1 MTPESASSGIPEPG
15 PSGSA
20 DGAAPAPEPGSRVS
34 DYDYELPPGRI
45 AQYPVKYRDDSR
57 LLVLERAGLPLR
69 HLRFRDIVTLV
80 PSGDL
85 LVVNES
91 RVLPV
96 RLLGRKPTGAPS
108 EILLLRPVGEVGEG
122 ALDTAGG
129 PSGGV
134 RGSGVTAGLGDAKLW
149 EALVRPGGKLKPG
162 RRVEVAPELEVEI
175 LDSTPDGG
183 RIVRLVT
190 DLSGE
195 EALHRFGH
203 MPLPPYLERQD
214 EPLDRERYQTIYATD
229 PGSVAAPTAGLHFT
243 DRLLDEMALRGVGLA
258 RVTLHVGVGTF
269 RPVESEDPARHRMH
283 TETYQVSREAA
294 EAVNRCRASG
304 GKVWAVG
311 TTVVRTLES
320 AAGED
325 GRVRPG
331 TGATH
336 LFIHPPYRFKAVDRL
351 ITNFHYPRST
361 LLMLVA
367 AFAGYELTMEAY
379 RVAMAGEYRFYS
391 YGDAMAIL

>member
-1 MTPESASSGIPEPG
+1 MRGERAS
-15 PSGSA
+15 
-20 DGAAPAPEPGSRVS
+20 PGSRVS
-34 DYDYELPPGRI
+34 DYDYELPPGRV
-45 AQYPVKYRDDSR
+45 ARYPVKDRDESR
-57 LLVLERAGLPLR
+57 LLVVDRGGANIR
-69 HLRFRDIVTLV
+69 HLRFRDLMELV
-80 PSGDL
+80 PPGDL

-91 RVLPV
+91 RVLPA

-108 EILLLRPVGEVGEG
+108 EILLLRPVEG
-122 ALDTAGG
+122 APVAADGSAGAGG
-129 PSGGV
+129 GGV
-134 RGSGVTAGLGDAKLW
+134 EAGAGRGAPGSSASPGSGSHPGDGKLW

-195 EALHRFGH
+195 EAVHRFGH
-203 MPLPPYLERQD
+203 MPLPPYLERED
-214 EPLDRERYQTIYATD
+214 EPMDRERYQTVYATR

-243 DRLLDEMALRGVGLA
+243 DHLLDELALRGVGLA
-258 RVTLHVGVGTF
+258 RVILHVGVGTF
-269 RPVESEDPARHRMH
+269 RPVESEDPANHRMH

-331 TGATH
+331 AGETH

-351 ITNFHYPRST
+351 ITNFHLPRST

-367 AFAGYELTMEAY
+367 AFAGYEVTMEAY
-379 RVAMAGEYRFYS
+379 RAAMAGEYRFYS

>member
-1 MTPESASSGIPEPG
+1 VNPELPASGIPGSP

-20 DGAAPAPEPGSRVS
+20 GGSPTPPVPGTRVS

-45 AQYPVKYRDDSR
+45 ARYPSQSRDDSR
-57 LLVLERAGLPLR
+57 LLVLDRGGSPLR
-69 HLRFRDIVTLV
+69 HLRFRDLVTLV
-80 PSGDL
+80 APGDL
-85 LVVNES
+85 LVINES

-108 EILLLRPVGEVGEG
+108 EILLLRPVSGGG
-122 ALDTAGG
+122 DAAGG
-129 PSGGV
+129 PGRAASGDPA
-134 RGSGVTAGLGDAKLW
+134 RETKLW

-162 RRVEVAPELEVEI
+162 RRVEVGPELEVEI

-190 DLSGE
+190 DLSLE
-195 EALHRFGH
+195 DALHRFGR
-203 MPLPPYLERQD
+203 MPLPPYLEREE
-214 EPLDRERYQTIYATD
+214 EPLDRERYQTVYARD

-243 DRLLDEMALRGVGLA
+243 DPLLDELALRGVA
-258 RVTLHVGVGTF
+258 VSRVTLHVGVGTF
-269 RPVESEDPARHRMH
+269 RPVETVDPDLHRMH
-283 TETYQVSREAA
+283 TEAYHVSPETA
-294 EAVNRCRASG
+294 EAVNRCRTVGSR
-304 GKVWAVG
+304 VWAVG
-311 TTVVRTLES
+311 TTVVRTLET

-331 TGATH
+331 SGETR
-336 LFIHPPYRFKAVDRL
+336 LFIRPPYRFQAVDRL
-351 ITNFHYPRST
+351 ITNFHLPRST

-367 AFAGYELTMEAY
+367 AFAGYERTMGAY
-379 RVAMAGEYRFYS
+379 REAMAGEYRFYS